1 MPDLG
6 HLLNGSEGISL
17 LCVLHYVEQAP
28 GLFTNATIAVGG
40 IAVVQTLPIE
50 QLTLYDLEQQFGLQE
65 VADASFFS
73 EWQDDLPALSSAEQE
88 RLARVEAAYANLER
102 RSLLENTVKL
112 AVVAPLLD
120 LAGLFLP
127 PFYVTTEKTVEI
139 TATADELTL
148 MGRLD
153 VLVLKDQLWVLV
165 IESKRAEFSLKVG
178 IPQVFGYMAAP
189 DSPLPLYGLVTNGSS
204 FVFVKLVGRQYARSK
219 ELILD
224 QDQGLAQTL
233 QIMKALAKI
242 VAEDSH

>member
-1 MPDLG
+1 M
-6 HLLNGSEGISL
+6 
-17 LCVLHYVEQAP
+17 
-28 GLFTNATIAVGG
+28 
-40 IAVVQTLPIE
+40 VQTLPIE

-65 VADASFFS
+65 VADRAFFS
-73 EWQDDLPALSSAEQE
+73 EWQGDLPALSSAEQE

-148 MGRLD
+148 RGRLD
-153 VLVLKDQLWVLV
+153 VLVLKDQFWVLV

-178 IPQVFGYMAAP
+178 IPQVLGYP
-189 DSPLPLYGLVTNGSS
+189 NFSPAQNQVSKSGS
-204 FVFVKLVGRQYARSK
+204 
-219 ELILD
+219 
-224 QDQGLAQTL
+224 
-233 QIMKALAKI
+233 
-242 VAEDSH
+242 H

>member
-1 MPDLG
+1 M
-6 HLLNGSEGISL
+6 
-17 LCVLHYVEQAP
+17 
-28 GLFTNATIAVGG
+28 
-40 IAVVQTLPIE
+40 VQTLPIE

-65 VADASFFS
+65 VNNRAFFS
-73 EWQDDLPALSSAEQE
+73 EWQGDLPALSSAELE

-139 TATADELTL
+139 TALADDLTL
-148 MGRLD
+148 RGRLD

-178 IPQVFGYMAAP
+178 IPQVLGYMMAAP
-189 DSPLPLYGLVTNGSS
+189 DSPLPLYGLVTNGSN
-204 FVFVKLVGRQYARSK
+204 FVFVKLAGRQYARSK

-224 QDQGLAQTL
+224 QDGGLAQTL

-242 VAEDSH
+242 VAGDAY

>member
-1 MPDLG
+1 M
-6 HLLNGSEGISL
+6 
-17 LCVLHYVEQAP
+17 
-28 GLFTNATIAVGG
+28 
-40 IAVVQTLPIE
+40 VQTLPIE

-65 VADASFFS
+65 SADRAFFS
-73 EWQDDLPALSSAEQE
+73 EWQGDLPALSSAELE
-88 RLARVEAAYANLER
+88 RLARVKAAYANLER

-139 TATADELTL
+139 TALADELTL
-148 MGRLD
+148 RGRLD

-178 IPQVFGYMAAP
+178 IPQVLGYMMAAP

-204 FVFVKLVGRQYARSK
+204 FVFVKLEGRQYARSK

-224 QDQGLAQTL
+224 QDEGLARTL
-233 QIMKALAKI
+233 QITKALARRI
-242 VAEDSH
+242 ADNSP

>member
-1 MPDLG
+1 
-6 HLLNGSEGISL
+6 
-17 LCVLHYVEQAP
+17 
-28 GLFTNATIAVGG
+28 
-40 IAVVQTLPIE
+40 
-50 QLTLYDLEQQFGLQE
+50 
-65 VADASFFS
+65 
-73 EWQDDLPALSSAEQE
+73 LPALSSAELE

-139 TATADELTL
+139 TALTDDLTL
-148 MGRLD
+148 RGRLD

-178 IPQVFGYMAAP
+178 IPQVLGYMMAAP
-189 DSPLPLYGLVTNGSS
+189 DSPRSLYGLVTNGSS
-204 FVFVKLVGRQYARSK
+204 FVFVKLADRQYARSK

-224 QDQGLAQTL
+224 QDEGRPLSSFRS
-233 QIMKALAKI
+233 ALAIHGI
-242 VAEDSH
+242 VHLN